1 MIRGI
6 IAAALLLFA
15 AAAPTYVCANDEP
28 NPYAIPICA
37 AIINEMTE
45 GKISVSKAKEIS
57 LAIAQAGNKHFGKV
71 TCGDMWL
78 YMAIVY
84 VESGFKNN
92 IINYQNCRGMF
103 QVHAPSW
110 ASKFGLKYA
119 DLLDLQTNADC
130 GVAVFKYYLELYK
143 TLVSALSAYNSDH
156 PGAARGYAWAVL
168 GTRKKIRKRYTELY
182 REYKETALLSLG
194 TGQPESADAKPHSL
208 AAW

>member
-6 IAAALLLFA
+6 IAAAVLLSVAVPSFL
-15 AAAPTYVCANDEP
+15 CANDEV

-37 AIINEMTE
+37 IIINEMTE
-45 GKISVSKAKEIS
+45 GRISVGKAEEIS
-57 LAIAQAGNKHFGKV
+57 LAIAQAGNKNFGKI

-78 YMAIVY
+78 YMAIVH

-92 IINYQNCRGMF
+92 IINYVNCRGMF

-143 TLVSALSAYNSDH
+143 SLVAALSAYNSDH
-156 PGAARGYAWAVL
+156 PRAARGYAWAVL
-168 GTRKKIRKRYTELY
+168 GTRKKIKKRYTELY
-182 REYKETALLSLG
+182 REYRAMAALSLNVG
-194 TGQPESADAKPHSL
+194 HEAQSVGSRTLSR
-208 AAW
+208 W

>member
-1 MIRGI
+1 MVKGI
-6 IAAALLLFA
+6 IAAALLLSVA
-15 AAAPTYVCANDEP
+15 AVPSYVCANDEV

-45 GKISVSKAKEIS
+45 GRISLAKAKEIS
-57 LAIAQAGNKHFGKV
+57 LAIAYAGNKHFGKV

-78 YMAIVY
+78 YMAIVH

-130 GVAVFKYYLELYK
+130 GVAVFKYYLETYK
-143 TLVSALSAYNSDH
+143 TLVAALSAYNSDH
-156 PGAARGYAWAVL
+156 PKAATGYAWAVL
-168 GTRKKIRKRYTELY
+168 GTRKKTKRRYTELY
-182 REYKETALLSLG
+182 REYKALAALSLNTWQEVPSVG
-194 TGQPESADAKPHSL
+194 SRTL
-208 AAW
+208 ARW

>member
-1 MIRGI
+1 MVKGI
-6 IAAALLLFA
+6 IAAALLLSVA
-15 AAAPTYVCANDEP
+15 AVPRHVCANDEA

-45 GKISVSKAKEIS
+45 GRINLSKAKEIS
-57 LAIAQAGNKHFGKV
+57 LAIAHAGNKNFGKV

-78 YMAIVY
+78 YMAIVH

-92 IINYQNCRGMF
+92 IINYVNCRGMF

-110 ASKFGLKYA
+110 ASKFGLRYA

-143 TLVSALSAYNSDH
+143 TQVAALSAYNSDH

-168 GTRKKIRKRYTELY
+168 GTRKKIKKRYTELY
-182 REYKETALLSLG
+182 REYREMAVLSPSVE
-194 TGQPESADAKPHSL
+194 QESPSVGSRTL
-208 AAW
+208 SRW